1 MALSVGDKCPEFSL
15 VSLTADGP
23 AVVESS
29 QLIADAPVVLFF
41 IPMAFTGVCTEE
53 FCTISNDLA
62 EYQGLN
68 ATVYGVSGD
77 NPFAQQAWAEKEG
90 FSLPMLSDYEHE
102 VAEAFGIAYEAFLPE
117 KNLTMGGVAKRS
129 VFVIDGEGVIRH
141 AEVLESPG
149 DMPDLAGVK
158 EFLKSM

>member
-15 VSLTADGP
+15 VSLTTDGP
-23 AVVESS
+23 VVVESC
-29 QLIADAPVVLFF
+29 QLIAGSPAVLFF

-62 EYQGLN
+62 EYESLN
-68 ATVYGVSGD
+68 ASVYGISGD
-77 NPFAQQAWAEKEG
+77 NPFAQQAWAEKEN

-102 VAEAFGIAYEAFLPE
+102 VAGAFGIAYEAFLPE

-129 VFVIDGEGVIRH
+129 VFVVDGDGFIRY

-149 DMPDLAGVK
+149 DMPDLAAVK